1 MVKCEKMYR
10 TTDCILKHAQIY
22 QNVVKR
28 NKVHEMY
35 RTECPQIIPKSVE
48 LLEMYKYSPRCKR
61 YSKNI
66 PKSRS
71 HTENW
76 PNYV

>member
-1 MVKCEKMYR
+1 MCLIHRNVLKVYQMVKCEKMYR

-35 RTECPQIIPKSVE
+35 RTE
-48 LLEMYKYSPRCKR
+48 
-61 YSKNI
+61 
-66 PKSRS
+66 
-71 HTENW
+71 
-76 PNYV
+76 